1 MKVLVTAQSVAN
13 APAAITLLEQA
24 GHVVVVRTT
33 PAPFDENWLVD
44 QVHDVDALVVA
55 MEPVTERVLDA
66 AKKLKII
73 ARPGV
78 GYETIDLET
87 ATRKGIVV
95 TVASGTNHES
105 VADFTFALLLQACRS
120 ISTAAASVA
129 QGGWTRITGTE
140 AWRKTLVIIG
150 FGAIGQAVARRALG
164 FDMRVIAVTRDGQ
177 DAKSKV
183 LGVENLP
190 LEEALGLGDFIS
202 LHAPLT
208 EQTANLIDARA
219 IEKMKAGAYLINTS
233 RGGLVDEQALAQA
246 VSSGHLA
253 GAAVDVLRE
262 QGPSSKSPLINVPGI
277 IVTPHMATFTREASG
292 RVALSVAHAILS
304 IFNCERPDHIV
315 NPAAIIQRQ
324 ISDKISAGPK

>member
-1 MKVLVTAQSVAN
+1 MKVLITALSVASS
-13 APAAITLLEQA
+13 PAAITLLEQA
-24 GHVVVVRTT
+24 GHDVVVRTT
-33 PAPFDENWLVD
+33 PTPFDENWLVE
-44 QVHDVDALVVA
+44 QVKDVDALVVA
-55 MEPVTERVLDA
+55 MEPVTKRVLDA

-78 GYETIDLET
+78 GYDTIDLGT
-87 ATRKGIVV
+87 ATQNGVAV

-105 VADFTFALLLQACRS
+105 VADFTFALLLQASRG
-120 ISTAAASVA
+120 IAPAAASVA

-140 AWRKTLVIIG
+140 AWGKTLVIVG
-150 FGAIGQAVARRALG
+150 LGAIGKAVARRALG

-177 DAKSKV
+177 APQPNMP
-183 LGVENLP
+183 GVEILP
-190 LEEALGLGDFIS
+190 LDAALGLADFVS

-208 EQTANLIDARA
+208 EKTTNLINASA
-219 IEKMKAGAYLINTS
+219 IGKMKAGAYLINTS

-253 GAAVDVLRE
+253 AAAVDVLRE

-304 IFNCERPDHIV
+304 IFNGEQPDHIV
-315 NPAAIIQRQ
+315 NPAAIIQHQ
-324 ISDKISAGPK
+324 TSDKTSVAPT

>member
-1 MKVLVTAQSVAN
+1 MKVLVTALSVAN
-13 APAAITLLEQA
+13 TPAAIALLEHA
-24 GHVVVVRTT
+24 GHDVVMRTT
-33 PAPFDENWLVD
+33 PVPFDENWLVD
-44 QVHDVDALVVA
+44 QVGDVDALVVA
-55 MEPVTERVLDA
+55 MEPVTQRVLDA

-78 GYETIDLET
+78 GYDTVDLEA
-87 ATRKGIVV
+87 ATRNHVVV

-105 VADFTFALLLQACRS
+105 VADFTFALLLQASRS
-120 ISTAAASVA
+120 IAPAAASVA
-129 QGGWTRITGTE
+129 QGGWARITGTE

-177 DAKSKV
+177 DSQSKMP
-183 LGVENLP
+183 GVEILP
-190 LEEALGLGDFIS
+190 FEEALGLADFVS

-233 RGGLVDEQALAQA
+233 RGGLIDEQALAQA
-246 VSSGHLA
+246 VARGRIA

-262 QGPSSKSPLINVPGI
+262 QGPASKSPLIGVPGI
-277 IVTPHMATFTREASG
+277 IVTPHMASFTRESSS
-292 RVALSVAHAILS
+292 RVALSVAHAILA
-304 IFNCERPDHIV
+304 IFNGERPDHIV
-315 NPAAIIQRQ
+315 NPAAIRQRQ
-324 ISDKISAGPK
+324 TASTIAGRPR